1 MARPAPT
8 DASMQGQGS
17 DSLVS
22 DILVSDI
29 LVSEILAINSFA
41 SGTAQPAAP

>member
-8 DASMQGQGS
+8 DASIQGQGS

-22 DILVSDI
+22 DSLVSDI
-29 LVSEILAINSFA
+29 FASNSFA
-41 SGTAQPAAP
+41 SGTAERAAP

>member
-8 DASMQGQGS
+8 DASTQGQGS

-22 DILVSDI
+22 DSLVSDI
-29 LVSEILAINSFA
+29 FAINSFA
-41 SGTAQPAAP
+41 SGTAQRAAP